1 LTSSGLNAKGSD
13 LGSGVGKEVGQG
25 GRKLFYTAKV
35 QFNGTLMIGKVN
47 AMLDLQPGGNL
58 EIKLG
63 RMQIRLIP
71 VGGSDE
77 EE

>member
-1 LTSSGLNAKGSD
+1 
-13 LGSGVGKEVGQG
+13 
-25 GRKLFYTAKV
+25 
-35 QFNGTLMIGKVN
+35 MIGKVN
-47 AMLDLQPGGNL
+47 AMLDMQPGGNL